1 MAPPPPKKKRTL
13 QKTNKKSVGQVG
25 QFSLVIHVPPLRCEY
40 MLSCENLLQIDAR
53 INRKLIDVRFIQKKN
68 PTILHAKTER
78 VLLIHT

>member
-53 INRKLIDVRFIQKKN
+53 INRKLTSDSYKKKN
-68 PTILHAKTER
+68 PTI
-78 VLLIHT
+78 